1 MKRKKH
7 NTALLSLLI
16 ALTLI
21 GCATKAPKQ
30 SPDSNALSPSAVSEN
45 DTSVTNVKERGLC
58 FSIAQ
63 EYIDKGVTLESAS
76 ENAKGYKNIGIFY
89 YSPTSIALLNEVN
102 SMDSKTLTQE
112 LAMEYLDKIWSSS
125 RCLMEVVMVETS
137 QYESRSADGA
147 KPEDFTYFTPAEVLG
162 TNDGYTYILSIPD
175 LDDGA
180 LNDAEAADYHA
191 CKEYMQT
198 VRDNLTFIPVESGS
212 EMPSFTTKDIN
223 GTEVDSTIF
232 AEKKLTVVNVWG
244 TFCGPCIE
252 EMPELAEW
260 AKEMGDDVQLIGI
273 VGDINGEND
282 TQHIE
287 LAQTIAQKANVEFT
301 NLIPNDDFSGF
312 MSNIIGF
319 PTTFFVDQTGAIV
332 GEPIVG
338 ANVKGCKK
346 FVETYFAEHESS

>member
-1 MKRKKH
+1 MKINKRY
-7 NTALLSLLI
+7 TVLLLI
-16 ALTLI
+16 LLTLM
-21 GCATKAPKQ
+21 GCTAQTPAQNSDSIAP
-30 SPDSNALSPSAVSEN
+30 SPPAGSESGAV
-45 DTSVTNVKERGLC
+45 VTHVRERGLI

-63 EYIDKGVTLESAS
+63 DYIDKGVTLETAS

-89 YSPTSIALLNEVN
+89 YSPTSIALLKEIN
-102 SMDSKTLTQE
+102 SMDSTALTQE
-112 LAMEYLDKIWSSS
+112 LVMEYLDKIGSSI
-125 RCLMEVVMVETS
+125 RCLMEVVMVETT
-137 QYESRSADGA
+137 QYENLKAGGA
-147 KPEDFTYFTPAEVLG
+147 KPEDFTSFTPAEVLG

-180 LNDAEAADYHA
+180 LNDAETADYHA
-191 CKEYMQT
+191 CKEYMQS
-198 VRDNLTFIPVESGS
+198 VRDSLTFIPVESGN

-223 GTEVDSTIF
+223 GIEVDSSIF
-232 AEKKLTVVNVWG
+232 SEKKLTVVNVWG

-252 EMPELAEW
+252 EMPELADW
-260 AKEMGDDVQLIGI
+260 AREMGDDVQLIGI

-287 LAQTIAQKANVEFT
+287 LAQTITQKATVEFT
-301 NLIPNDDFSGF
+301 NLIPNDDFSTF

-338 ANVKGCKK
+338 ANVKGCKE
-346 FVETYFAEHESS
+346 FVENYFAGQ